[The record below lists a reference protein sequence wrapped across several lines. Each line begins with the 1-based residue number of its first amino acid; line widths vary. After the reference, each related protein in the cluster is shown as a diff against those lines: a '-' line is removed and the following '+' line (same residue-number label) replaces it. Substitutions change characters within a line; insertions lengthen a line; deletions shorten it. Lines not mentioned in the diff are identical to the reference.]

1 MMKIQNLESFDK
13 SILCMIIMAINM
25 NHHMVTIMVLEVLNA
40 LKRCSWDKK
49 KILFMN
55 LNLVIYVE
63 TFDFLLLV
71 LNFKSDFFLMCIIN
85 IDLAMLFVDCVWKAW
100 VPHTSWRTP
109 WNNKNVMDGSIV
121 FWSKHLCIDI
131 NKISYQPQSL
141 WSIWWY

>member
-40 LKRCSWDKK
+40 LKRSFLETKK
-49 KILFMN
+49 YSFHEFEFFT
-55 LNLVIYVE
+55 YVE
-63 TFDFLLLV
+63 TFDFLLVV
-71 LNFKSDFFLMCIIN
+71 LYFKSDFFFMCIIN

-100 VPHTSWRTP
+100 IPHTSWRTP
-109 WNNKNVMDGSIV
+109 WNNKNVVDGSIV

-131 NKISYQPQSL
+131 NKISYQPSL